1 MQLLCEASQ
10 NLKLPRE
17 VQRQQVQKTTRTADT
32 GKQNQRA
39 KKVRET
45 EKRECERV
53 PLQMVLAHVCV
64 CCCLCFFLIVLR

>member
-39 KKVRET
+39 RKVRET

-64 CCCLCFFLIVLR
+64 CVAACASS